1 MSKINI
7 KLIQGSGFI
16 AKKFGKFEP
25 ILKKYNVIIYAAGIS
40 NSAEKNK
47 VLLNK
52 EISRIKKFCSIN
64 RKKMIYISTYSIFD
78 KTRNRSYYIK
88 NKIIIEKIIK
98 ANVKNFLI
106 IRFPEIV
113 GKNNN
118 SNTLTNFFYKNIK
131 IQKKFFVYNNAK
143 RNLLDIDDAIKLS
156 LYFIKKYSQTNKI
169 INLLNLNFYKP
180 IEIVNSFEKLL
191 KKTTKYEFKNIDK
204 KNWRIKNSINLS
216 LSKKLGINFNDNYLF
231 KTLKKYYK

>member
-7 KLIQGSGFI
+7 KVIEGSGFI
-16 AKKFGKFEP
+16 AKKFNEYGP
-25 ILKKYNVIIYAAGIS
+25 ILKKYNIIVYAAGIS
-40 NSAEKNK
+40 NSGEKNK

-52 EISRIKKFCSIN
+52 EISRLKKFCSTN
-64 RKKMIYISTYSIFD
+64 KKKMVYISTYSIFD
-78 KTRNRSYYIK
+78 KTRNKSYYIK
-88 NKIIIEKIIK
+88 NKMIIEKIIK
-98 ANVKNFLI
+98 ANVKSFLI

-118 SNTLTNFFYKNIK
+118 SNALTNFFYKKIK
-131 IQKKFFVYNNAK
+131 TQKKFFVYSNAK

-156 LYFIKKYSQTNKI
+156 LYFIKKYSRTNKI

-191 KKTTKYEFKNIDK
+191 KKRTRYEFKNINK
-204 KNWRIKNSINLS
+204 KKWRIKNSISLS
-216 LSKKLGINFNDNYLF
+216 LSKKLGINFHDNYLF
-231 KTLKKYYK
+231 KTLKRYYK